1 MAVLKETA
9 DAISAYYEKHAQTA
23 EDSPLAQTAQMLDV
37 SFCGCPTEILE
48 LWFGIA
54 PNEYQE

>member
-48 LWFGIA
+48 L
-54 PNEYQE
+54 